1 MNQRVNELVEA
12 FSSPNLDV
20 RHDAE
25 IQMAALIWDTP
36 SMVNEIISCLRLGNS
51 DTRWYLSR
59 ALIKGGDMVIPLIIN
74 ESKTEKDP
82 VVQRYFGSILV
93 AFGEKSVP
101 YLIDIFS
108 SDNALARGMAGA
120 ALEKIGDSSLNPLL
134 KAAKSEDATV
144 RSCAGIVLMK
154 LGVYQ
159 F

>member
-1 MNQRVNELVEA
+1 MNELFAA

-25 IQMAALIWDTP
+25 VQIAVSIQNNP
-36 SMVNEIISCLRLGNS
+36 SIAKEVISRIRTENA

-59 ALIKGGDMVIPLIIN
+59 TLIKAGDIVIPLIIN
-74 ESKTEKDP
+74 ESRTEMDP
-82 VVQRYFGSILV
+82 IVQRYFGSIL
-93 AFGEKSVP
+93 ASFGEKSVP
-101 YLIDIFS
+101 FLIDLFS

-120 ALEKIGDSSLNPLL
+120 ALEKIGESSLEPLL
-134 KAAKSEDATV
+134 KAAKSDDATV

-159 F
+159 Y